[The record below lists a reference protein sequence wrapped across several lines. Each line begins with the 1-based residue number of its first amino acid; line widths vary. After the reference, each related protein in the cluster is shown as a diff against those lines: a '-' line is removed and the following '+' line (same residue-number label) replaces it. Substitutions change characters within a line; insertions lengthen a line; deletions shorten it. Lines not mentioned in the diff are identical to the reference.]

1 MGWNWD
7 EEKEEK
13 IGKDPTEKQAAKGF
27 EIEHDIEQLKK
38 RQDHIRESLAEILR
52 PMKTFKTQVD
62 DSRTLRSY

>member
-13 IGKDPTEKQAAKGF
+13 IGKDPTEKQAEKGF

-38 RQDHIRESLAEILR
+38 RQHHIRESLAEILR
-52 PMKTFKTQVD
+52 PM
-62 DSRTLRSY
+62 

>member
-27 EIEHDIEQLKK
+27 EIEHDIELLKK
-38 RQDHIRESLAEILR
+38 RQNHIRESLAEILR
-52 PMKTFKTQVD
+52 PM
-62 DSRTLRSY
+62 